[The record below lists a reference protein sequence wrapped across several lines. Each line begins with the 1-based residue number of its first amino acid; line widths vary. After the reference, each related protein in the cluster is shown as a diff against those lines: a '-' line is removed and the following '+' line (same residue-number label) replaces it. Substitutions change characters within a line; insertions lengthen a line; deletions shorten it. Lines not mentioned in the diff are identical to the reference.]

1 MVLEKLKWLDLNDR
15 ADSREKSSGGKTG
28 DIVKAADE
36 AWYWRNATSTMY
48 DIKDQVDRLPMNADI
63 LPIGNVRVVWQL
75 KISSSNSNKS
85 DKKMPIPVFVK
96 CK

>member
-1 MVLEKLKWLDLNDR
+1 
-15 ADSREKSSGGKTG
+15 
-28 DIVKAADE
+28 
-36 AWYWRNATSTMY
+36 MY
-48 DIKDQVDRLPMNADI
+48 DIKDQVDRLAMNADI
-63 LPIGNVRVVWQL
+63 LLIGNVRVVWQL